1 MSYIFFRKRTDSMYF
16 LLLLVNVSVEV
27 LNIVLLS
34 KLPKLDLHSNI
45 SFELSYFYTVELG
58 EWSKLPTMFLFGQLK
73 QLTLVCPFISTLHF
87 LLILRATLWMLSRYV
102 ASQRLRTFK
111 RFRALRTNIIRFF
124 LAVFILR

>member
-1 MSYIFFRKRTDSMYF
+1 MYF

-45 SFELSYFYTVELG
+45 SFELSYFYTIELG
-58 EWSKLPTMFLFGQLK
+58 EWSKLSTVFLFGQLK

-124 LAVFILR
+124 LTVFILR